1 MSCSCK
7 CHDKTHEAACG
18 CVSEEK
24 STGVTALIT
33 SAVLFIAAWLIPAE
47 GYWRLAAYLVPYL
60 VIGHDVLTGA
70 VKNLFSGHMLDEE
83 LLMSIATIGAFCIGE
98 YPEAVAVM
106 LFYKIGEKIEDMAS
120 DKSRRSISSLMDIRP
135 DYASLVQD
143 GQIRRVLPQEI
154 NPGDIIEVKPGERIP
169 LDGQIISGATTVDES
184 AITGESLPADKA
196 FSDQVTS
203 GTVNMTSPIRVKVSS
218 SYAQS
223 TVARILEMV
232 ESSAGKKARTEK
244 FITRFSHYYTPC
256 VVIGAMLLAITPP
269 LLMQADWAVWINRA
283 LVFLVVSCPC
293 ALVMSVPLTFFGG
306 IGGASR
312 KGILIKG
319 SNYLEKLSKATTM
332 VFDKTGTLTRGNL
345 SVSAVH
351 PKDNVSQAYL
361 LDIAAAAESF
371 SSHPIA
377 LSILMAHG
385 GHIDK
390 DRISDMKEMAGMGIK
405 ATIDGKT
412 IYAGNEKLM
421 AGIGVKWSDCHISGT
436 TMHIAEEGRYLGHII
451 ITDTI
456 KPEAAEAIA
465 QLKKAGVRRTVMLT
479 GDNEKN
485 AASVAE
491 SLGIDEVKARLLP
504 DDKVVAIENL
514 MEDAR
519 SSGITAFAG
528 DGINDAPVLTRAD
541 IGIAMGAMGSDAAI
555 EAADIVLMDDNL
567 LKLPQAIRISS
578 RTMRIAKENIAL
590 ALTVKFLILG
600 LGAFGLAGMWAAVF
614 ADVGVMAIAVLNALR
629 TLKA

>member
-7 CHDKTHEAACG
+7 CHDEAHEAACG
-18 CVSEEK
+18 CASEEK
-24 STGVTALIT
+24 STGFTAIIA
-33 SAVLFIAAWLIPAE
+33 SAVLFIAAWLIPSE

-60 VIGHDVLTGA
+60 VIGHDVLIEA
-70 VKNLFSGHMLDEE
+70 AKNLFSGHMLDEE

-135 DYASLVQD
+135 DYASLVTD
-143 GQIRRVLPQEI
+143 GQIKRVLPQEI
-154 NPGDIIEVKPGERIP
+154 NPGDIIEVRPGERIP

-196 FSDQVTS
+196 FSDQVIS
-203 GTVNMTSPIRVKVSS
+203 GTVNMTSPIRMKVTS

-256 VVIGAMLLAITPP
+256 VVIGALLLAVMPP

-319 SNYLEKLSKATTM
+319 SNYLEKLSKTTTM

-351 PKDNVSQAYL
+351 PEDNVSQAYL

-421 AGIGVKWSDCHISGT
+421 AGIDVKWNDCHISGT
-436 TMHIAEEGRYLGHII
+436 TIHIAEEGRYLGHII

-485 AASVAE
+485 AVSVAE

-504 DDKVVAIENL
+504 DEKVAAIENL

-519 SSGITAFAG
+519 RLGITAFAG

-590 ALTVKFLILG
+590 ALTVKFLIIG

-629 TLKA
+629 ALKA

>member
-7 CHDKTHEAACG
+7 CHDEAHEAACG
-18 CVSEEK
+18 CASEEK
-24 STGVTALIT
+24 STGFTAIIA
-33 SAVLFIAAWLIPAE
+33 SAVLFIATWLIPSE

-60 VIGHDVLTGA
+60 VIGHDVLIEA
-70 VKNLFSGHMLDEE
+70 AKNLFSGHMLDEE

-135 DYASLVQD
+135 DYASLVTD
-143 GQIRRVLPQEI
+143 GQIKRVLPQEI
-154 NPGDIIEVKPGERIP
+154 NPGDIIEVRPGERIP

-196 FSDQVTS
+196 FSDQVIS
-203 GTVNMTSPIRVKVSS
+203 GTVNMTSPIRMKVTS

-256 VVIGAMLLAITPP
+256 VVIGALLLAVMPP

-319 SNYLEKLSKATTM
+319 SNYLEKLSKTTTM

-351 PKDNVSQAYL
+351 PEDNVSQAYL

-421 AGIGVKWSDCHISGT
+421 AGIDVKWNDCHISGT
-436 TMHIAEEGRYLGHII
+436 TIHIAEEGRYLGHII

-485 AASVAE
+485 AVSVAE

-504 DDKVVAIENL
+504 DEKVAAIENL

-519 SSGITAFAG
+519 RLGITAFAG

-590 ALTVKFLILG
+590 ALTVKFLIIG

-629 TLKA
+629 ALKA